1 MYDNPST
8 KNFVGVM
15 FTCCNV
21 YGRVYK
27 NKEGTSCPGSR
38 SQDVS
43 EDNITYPKHLSF
55 NIPGITPVKTTNIK
69 EV

>member
-8 KNFVGVM
+8 KNFVGIM

-27 NKEGTSCPGSR
+27 NKEGTAYVGRCPKCLQPVRLKIGEGGLNSR
-38 SQDVS
+38 FF
-43 EDNITYPKHLSF
+43 YA
-55 NIPGITPVKTTNIK
+55 G
-69 EV
+69 

>member
-8 KNFVGVM
+8 KDFVGVM

-27 NKEGTSCPGSR
+27 NKEGTAYVGRCPKCLRPVRLKIGEGGVDSR
-38 SQDVS
+38 FF
-43 EDNITYPKHLSF
+43 YA
-55 NIPGITPVKTTNIK
+55 G
-69 EV
+69 

>member
-1 MYDNPST
+1 MYENPST

-27 NKEGTSCPGSR
+27 NKEGTAYVGRCPKCLRPVNVKIGGDGTSR
-38 SQDVS
+38 RFFRG
-43 EDNITYPKHLSF
+43 E
-55 NIPGITPVKTTNIK
+55 
-69 EV
+69 